1 MATIPSTKKPG
12 KLSSKFG
19 AAFAAFEKNG
29 NDPNSV
35 PLAFQS
41 ITTNNNNNKARNSK
55 YVNGHKTHNKVTESK
70 STAKDVSKDQPQNKH
85 VNATS
90 SNMQGPPVKRNFR
103 VASTISNRAKM
114 FESGSSTKKQNDM
127 ESTDQSSKNAFQRL
141 RRVGGQESTLPHS
154 NVKELATR
162 TTEYLSDDE
171 YIEIEITSE
180 DEDLWEERTVEST
193 DPDDDSCSWDEEIIE
208 EELLVDWARRQLTR
222 NF

>member
-1 MATIPSTKKPG
+1 
-12 KLSSKFG
+12 
-19 AAFAAFEKNG
+19 
-29 NDPNSV
+29 
-35 PLAFQS
+35 
-41 ITTNNNNNKARNSK
+41 
-55 YVNGHKTHNKVTESK
+55 
-70 STAKDVSKDQPQNKH
+70 
-85 VNATS
+85 
-90 SNMQGPPVKRNFR
+90 
-103 VASTISNRAKM
+103 M